1 MIIQCKSCEKSFSVP
16 DSAITVS
23 GRLVQCGSCGNKW
36 TQFPIVEKKAEKH
49 EKKRQPITR
58 SSSVK
63 TKTVRNKKKSIKK
76 TTAYTEE
83 YLRKKHGIKIVN
95 PSSHSVK
102 SSKEEKTKSI
112 LGFYSYIIIFTI
124 FLITIFGVINLT
136 KEIIIFNY
144 PNLEPHIDFLYE
156 TIKNIQVI
164 ITDII
169 SNY

>member
-1 MIIQCKSCEKSFSVP
+1 MIIQCNSCEKSFSVP
-16 DSAITVS
+16 DSAITLS
-23 GRLVQCGSCGNKW
+23 GRLVQCGSCGSKW
-36 TQFPIVEKKAEKH
+36 TQFPVAERKTEKQEKAK
-49 EKKRQPITR
+49 QPITKN
-58 SSSVK
+58 SSAKIKVVK
-63 TKTVRNKKKSIKK
+63 NNKKSKK
-76 TTAYTEE
+76 KIDSYSEE
-83 YLRKKHGIKIVN
+83 YLRKKHGIRIIN
-95 PSSHSVK
+95 PSSHIVK
-102 SSKEEKTKSI
+102 SSKKEKTKSI